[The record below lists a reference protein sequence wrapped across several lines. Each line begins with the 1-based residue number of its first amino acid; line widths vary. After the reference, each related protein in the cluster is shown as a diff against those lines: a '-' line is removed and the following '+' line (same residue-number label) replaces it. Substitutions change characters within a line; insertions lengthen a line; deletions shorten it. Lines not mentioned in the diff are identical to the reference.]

1 MRFDVHVQGH
11 GEGPRSS
18 FMTGAVPPR
27 IRLHTG
33 CRHSFELHMYCTVP
47 EARFAKSK
55 KLHRFPIHGYVS
67 LSPWLRLVF
76 RKAERHGP
84 MSVER

>member
-33 CRHSFELHMYCTVP
+33 CRHSFELHSSRGSICEVEKTSPISDSRIRVTVTL
-47 EARFAKSK
+47 ASA
-55 KLHRFPIHGYVS
+55 
-67 LSPWLRLVF
+67 
-76 RKAERHGP
+76 
-84 MSVER
+84 SV